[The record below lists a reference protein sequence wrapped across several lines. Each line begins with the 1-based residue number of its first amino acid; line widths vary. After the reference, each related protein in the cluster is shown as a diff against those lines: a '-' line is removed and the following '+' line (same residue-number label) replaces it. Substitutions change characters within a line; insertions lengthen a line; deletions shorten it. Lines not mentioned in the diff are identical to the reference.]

1 MSLNLIL
8 LRCVLPNPS
17 FVLFT
22 LAVFY
27 LVVLQGAA
35 EARADVVANQHNL
48 NPGVRAGDIVIMR
61 RVEPA
66 PIGSVDRHGGPIP
79 AKVNTRDPGM
89 EAQRNLTR
97 EGGILSLSDEQ
108 AAGVRSSAL
117 GTSGHLQGSGATTNS
132 VALHSGRTTIRAT
145 NQVTGALGG
154 GRGSGGIAGSV
165 TSATSGIANTVGQ
178 ALSPLTTGG
187 QQ

>member
-1 MSLNLIL
+1 MTISSSPHRIDSSLGPVLCTLII
-8 LRCVLPNPS
+8 
-17 FVLFT
+17 FFAAT
-22 LAVFY
+22 
-27 LVVLQGAA
+27 QGAA
-35 EARADVVANQHNL
+35 NARADAAAGQHHF

-89 EAQRNLTR
+89 DAQRKLTA

-117 GTSGHLQGSGATTNS
+117 GSTIHFQGGTTAGN
-132 VALHSGRTTIRAT
+132 VALNNSRTTLRAT
-145 NQVTGALGG
+145 NQVTDVLSGSRG
-154 GRGSGGIAGSV
+154 GRGIAGSV
-165 TSATSGIANTVGQ
+165 TSATSGISNTVGQ
-178 ALSPLTTGG
+178 ALAPLTAGG
-187 QQ
+187 QQQ